1 MTPEVQVALIVM
13 VGTVVTQIPAILIA
27 WGNRKRQIV
36 SDEKI
41 DSTQGQMVKLN
52 EHVNSHTDQL
62 VQATKTLAHT
72 VGRTEGV
79 AEGAAMAQGIAAEVT
94 KAVEAGKATR

>member
-1 MTPEVQVALIVM
+1 MTPEVQVALMVM
-13 VGTVVTQIPAILIA
+13 VGTIVTQIPAILIA
-27 WGNRKRQIV
+27 WGNRKRQ
-36 SDEKI
+36 DATKGE
-41 DSTQGQMVKLN
+41 MVKLN
-52 EHVNSHTDQL
+52 QHVNSHTDQL